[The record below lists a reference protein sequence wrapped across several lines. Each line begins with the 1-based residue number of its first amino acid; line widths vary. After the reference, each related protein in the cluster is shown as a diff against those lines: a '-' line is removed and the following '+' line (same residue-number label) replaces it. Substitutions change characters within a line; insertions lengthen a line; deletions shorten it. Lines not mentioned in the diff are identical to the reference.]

1 MFFCYFYRGFFLRK
15 DILMQENYNNLIKK
29 EEIKFSNNIEKW
41 HKRHECWSEVQNLIQ
56 KEFKK
61 FEKLINSSKI
71 YKVYSLKTDLTVQL
85 SFGQL
90 PVGKTLNSQK
100 EIEMEKGSAIVYS
113 KGIDGK
119 ICCLIYNCYSNQMTP
134 CKKWFI
140 YKIYSDPSKISEK
153 EIYKALKTFLMC
165 TRNSS
170 CTQETSIIE
179 KIKYWY
185 HSSFYDWFLNIFSF
199 KTLTRTAEKLI
210 EQIPMKK

>member
-1 MFFCYFYRGFFLRK
+1 
-15 DILMQENYNNLIKK
+15 MQENYNNLIKK

-61 FEKLINSSKI
+61 FEKLINSSTIHKI
-71 YKVYSLKTDLTVQL
+71 SKVYSLKTDLTVQL
-85 SFGQL
+85 SFDQL
-90 PVGKTLNSQK
+90 PVGKTLNSKK
-100 EIEMEKGSAIVYS
+100 EIEMENGSAIVYS

-153 EIYKALKTFLMC
+153 EIYKALEVFLMC

-170 CTQETSIIE
+170 CTQEISFFE

-185 HSSFYDWFLNIFSF
+185 HSSFYDWFLNIFSS
-199 KTLTRTAEKLI
+199 KTCTAIAEKIFEILSI
-210 EQIPMKK
+210 KK